1 MLRFLAIS
9 GAAIIALTLVGG
21 MPALLRRAPPAITA
35 LVLAPVEP
43 GARGQAPCEDDHPG
57 GQLPEGCVAPLDWLE
72 DGWALLSLSDRPDH
86 AGLRADGRRGKP
98 PARL

>member
-21 MPALLRRAPPAITA
+21 MPALLRRAPPAISA
-35 LVLAPVEP
+35 LLMPEP
-43 GARGQAPCEDDHPG
+43 GWIGHDPCGDARPDTRS
-57 GQLPEGCVAPLDWLE
+57 LEGCVTPPEWLE
-72 DGWALLSLSDRPDH
+72 DGWALLSLSDRPDR
-86 AGLRADGRRGKP
+86 AGLRADGRRSKP